1 MQRWSTSKVGY
12 LMNDASHVVATV
24 TNPFSIY
31 IEPTISKE
39 AQAEANICANEQGKP
54 TTYQGK
60 LSRL

>member
-1 MQRWSTSKVGY
+1 
-12 LMNDASHVVATV
+12 MNDASHVVATV